1 MNKPIP
7 TILMSA
13 LLLIGAAGPVLAASD
28 AQAVSTHSHA
38 TVDDAQRAQALL
50 ARAVSA
56 YSKDPKRALV
66 DFMMVGA
73 YIDNELYVY
82 VVGEDGI
89 MRASGGSSVVLVGRD
104 VRELKDADGKLFIT
118 DMLAGS
124 KLKDSGSVAYRWLDR
139 EHGGIERKVAYYQKV
154 GDAIVAVGYYIHHST
169 PQEAKVLLKKAVE
182 AVKQDP
188 KGAFAKFNDLNGG
201 YTRDDLYVFVV
212 GIDDHVMY
220 ASGASPR
227 LVGRKVDNV
236 TDVDGKR
243 IFPKMSAA
251 AKAKGSAE
259 LRYTW
264 VNPTT
269 RKPES
274 KISYLERVGDYAVGV
289 GYYQPPT
296 RK

>member
-1 MNKPIP
+1 
-7 TILMSA
+7 
-13 LLLIGAAGPVLAASD
+13 
-28 AQAVSTHSHA
+28 
-38 TVDDAQRAQALL
+38 
-50 ARAVSA
+50 
-56 YSKDPKRALV
+56 
-66 DFMMVGA
+66 
-73 YIDNELYVY
+73 
-82 VVGEDGI
+82 
-89 MRASGGSSVVLVGRD
+89 
-104 VRELKDADGKLFIT
+104 
-118 DMLAGS
+118 
-124 KLKDSGSVAYRWLDR
+124 
-139 EHGGIERKVAYYQKV
+139 
-154 GDAIVAVGYYIHHST
+154 
-169 PQEAKVLLKKAVE
+169 
-182 AVKQDP
+182 
-188 KGAFAKFNDLNGG
+188 
-201 YTRDDLYVFVV
+201 
-212 GIDDHVMY
+212 MY

-296 RK
+296 GK